1 MIKKPTRRQ
10 WMRGILNKKV
20 GPLPPTALVFNPF
33 LFSPT
38 KPFHPP
44 RSLAI
49 VEKLKKGESK

>member
-1 MIKKPTRRQ
+1 MIKKPTRKQ

-20 GPLPPTALVFNPF
+20 GPLPPTALVFTPF

-38 KPFHPP
+38 KSFHPP

-49 VEKLKKGESK
+49 VEKLKKGE